1 MTHIIL
7 QNVQLNYPIRAN
19 RNSLRKELIKSTFG
33 KNIKVNYVEALTN
46 INLEIYD
53 GVYGL
58 YGPNGSGKTTLLKI
72 FSKIFEPSSGNVN
85 ISGSI
90 SSLIN
95 IHFGFN
101 EELTGIENIITK
113 LIIQK
118 TPKSK
123 IKDLSVKISH
133 DTQLDNYLDLPLK
146 TYSSGMKFRLAFF
159 ISKYLESDILLMDEW
174 IAVGDQALRDT
185 VDNIIKDKISKSKI
199 TVIAS
204 HNLDRLKK
212 VCKKIIYLEDGKI
225 IKII

>member
-46 INLEIYD
+46 INLEIYE

-123 IKDLSVKISH
+123 IKDLSIKISH
-133 DTQLDNYLDLPLK
+133 DTQLNKYLDLPLK

-212 VCKKIIYLEDGKI
+212 LCNKIIYLEDGKI
-225 IKII
+225 I

>member
-46 INLEIYD
+46 INLEIYE

>member
-46 INLEIYD
+46 INLEIYE

-212 VCKKIIYLEDGKI
+212 VCNKIIYLEDGKI
-225 IKII
+225 I

>member
-46 INLEIYD
+46 INLEIYE

-123 IKDLSVKISH
+123 IKDLSKKISH

-174 IAVGDQALRDT
+174 IATADEKLREE
-185 VDNIIKDKISKSKI
+185 VDRIINKKILSSDI
-199 TVIAS
+199 TIIAS
-204 HNLDRLKK
+204 HNMERLKK
-212 VCKKIIYLEDGKI
+212 ICTKIFYMENGKI
-225 IKII
+225 I

>member
-46 INLEIYD
+46 INLEIYE

-174 IAVGDQALRDT
+174 IAVGDQTLRDT

>member
-7 QNVQLNYPIRAN
+7 QNVHLNYPIRAN

-33 KNIKVNYVEALTN
+33 KNIKDNYVEALSK
-46 INLEIYD
+46 INLEIYE

-72 FSKIFEPSSGNVN
+72 FARIFEPTSGNVN

-101 EELTGIENIITK
+101 EELTGLENIIAK

-118 TPKSK
+118 NSKNK
-123 IKDLSVKISH
+123 IKDLSKKISQ

-212 VCKKIIYLEDGKI
+212 VCNKIFYLEEGRI
-225 IKII
+225 I

>member
-1 MTHIIL
+1 MTHIL
-7 QNVQLNYPIRAN
+7 LENVCLHYPIRAN
-19 RNSLRKELIKSTFG
+19 RNSLRKEFIKSTFG

-46 INLEIYD
+46 INLEIYE

-212 VCKKIIYLEDGKI
+212 VCNKIIYLEDGKI
-225 IKII
+225 I

>member
-46 INLEIYD
+46 INLEIYE

-123 IKDLSVKISH
+123 IKDLSIKISH
-133 DTQLDNYLDLPLK
+133 DTQLNKYLDLPLK

-212 VCKKIIYLEDGKI
+212 VCNKIIYLEDGKI
-225 IKII
+225 I

>member
-7 QNVQLNYPIRAN
+7 QNVQLNYPLRAN

-123 IKDLSVKISH
+123 IKDLSKKISH

-174 IAVGDQALRDT
+174 IGVGDQALRDT

-212 VCKKIIYLEDGKI
+212 ICNKIFYLKDGKI
-225 IKII
+225 I

>member
-7 QNVQLNYPIRAN
+7 QNVHLNYPIRAN

-33 KNIKVNYVEALTN
+33 KNIKDNYVEALSK
-46 INLEIYD
+46 INLEIYE

-72 FSKIFEPSSGNVN
+72 FARIFEPTSGNVN

-101 EELTGIENIITK
+101 EELTGLENIIAK

-118 TPKSK
+118 NSKNK
-123 IKDLSVKISH
+123 IKDLSKKISQ

-212 VCKKIIYLEDGKI
+212 VCNKIIYLEDGKI
-225 IKII
+225 I

>member
-7 QNVQLNYPIRAN
+7 QNVQLNYPLRAN

-123 IKDLSVKISH
+123 IKDLSKKISH

-174 IAVGDQALRDT
+174 IGVGDQALRDT

>member
-7 QNVQLNYPIRAN
+7 QNVNLRYPIRTN
-19 RNSLRKELIKSTFG
+19 RNSIRKQLIKGAFG
-33 KNIKVNYVEALTN
+33 KNIKDNYIEALTN
-46 INLEIYD
+46 INLEIYE

-146 TYSSGMKFRLAFF
+146 TFSSGMRFRLAFF

-174 IAVGDQALRDT
+174 IAVGDQSIRDT

-199 TVIAS
+199 TIIAS

-212 VCKKIIYLEDGKI
+212 VCNKIIYLEDGKI
-225 IKII
+225 I

>member
-7 QNVQLNYPIRAN
+7 QNVHLNYPIRAN

-33 KNIKVNYVEALTN
+33 KNIKDNYVEALSK
-46 INLEIYD
+46 INLEIYE

-72 FSKIFEPSSGNVN
+72 FARIFEPSSGNVN

-101 EELTGIENIITK
+101 EELTGLENIIAK

-118 TPKSK
+118 NPKNK
-123 IKDLSVKISH
+123 IKDLSKKISQ
-133 DTQLDNYLDLPLK
+133 DTQLDNYLNLPLK

-212 VCKKIIYLEDGKI
+212 ICNKIFYLEEGRI
-225 IKII
+225 I

>member
-7 QNVQLNYPIRAN
+7 QNVNLRYPIRTN
-19 RNSLRKELIKSTFG
+19 RNSIRKQLIKGAFG
-33 KNIKVNYVEALTN
+33 KNIKDNYIEALTN
-46 INLEIYD
+46 INLEIYE

-85 ISGSI
+85 INGSI

-146 TYSSGMKFRLAFF
+146 TFSSGMRFRLAFF

-174 IAVGDQALRDT
+174 IAVGDQSIRDT

-212 VCKKIIYLEDGKI
+212 VCNKIIYLEDGNI
-225 IKII
+225 I

>member
-7 QNVQLNYPIRAN
+7 QNVQLNYPLRAN

-46 INLEIYD
+46 INLEIYE

-123 IKDLSVKISH
+123 IKDLSVKISQ

-212 VCKKIIYLEDGKI
+212 VCNKIIYLEDGKI
-225 IKII
+225 I

>member
-46 INLEIYD
+46 INLEIYE

-72 FSKIFEPSSGNVN
+72 FSKIFEPSSGYVN

-118 TPKSK
+118 THKSK
-123 IKDLSVKISH
+123 IKDLSIKISH

-212 VCKKIIYLEDGKI
+212 VCNKIIYLEDGKI
-225 IKII
+225 I

>member
-1 MTHIIL
+1 MTHIL
-7 QNVQLNYPIRAN
+7 LENVCLHYPIRT
-19 RNSLRKELIKSTFG
+19 NSNSIRKELIKSAFG
-33 KNIKVNYVEALTN
+33 QNIKKNYIEALSGIN
-46 INLEIYD
+46 IEMNKGI
-53 GVYGL
+53 YGL

-72 FSKIFEPSSGNVN
+72 FAKIFEPTSGKVT

-101 EELTGIENIITK
+101 DELTGLENVISK

-212 VCKKIIYLEDGKI
+212 VCNKIIYLEDGKI
-225 IKII
+225 I

>member
-7 QNVQLNYPIRAN
+7 QNVNLRYPIRTN
-19 RNSLRKELIKSTFG
+19 RNSIRKQLIKGAFG
-33 KNIKVNYVEALTN
+33 KNIKDNYIEALTN
-46 INLEIYD
+46 INLEIYE

-146 TYSSGMKFRLAFF
+146 TFSSGMRFRLAFF

-174 IAVGDQALRDT
+174 IAVGDQSIRDT

-212 VCKKIIYLEDGKI
+212 VCNKIIYLEDGKI
-225 IKII
+225 I

>member
-7 QNVQLNYPIRAN
+7 QNVQLNYPLRAN

-212 VCKKIIYLEDGKI
+212 VCNKIIYLEDGKI
-225 IKII
+225 I